1 MQTFAAPLSRP
12 TIILH
17 WLVALAII
25 GMLVF
30 GLYLEDYPRG
40 PDKDVLL
47 AWHSTFGLLILGL
60 GIVRLGWRLMEGLPK
75 GVAPMPA
82 WQEKLAGLIHA
93 FLLAAVIIMP
103 LSGVVTVLGHGRTV
117 DVLGLFTIGPM
128 AASHTLAE
136 AGEIVHAVLSKLMIL
151 TIGLHAAAALKHHN
165 LDRDA
170 TLARM
175 LGRRAA

>member
-1 MQTFAAPLSRP
+1 MQTSTAPLSRP

-17 WLVALAII
+17 WLVALSII
-25 GMLVF
+25 GMLAF
-30 GLYLEDYPRG
+30 GQIFEDYPPG

-47 AWHSTFGLLILGL
+47 AWHSMLGLLVLVLGL
-60 GIVRLGWRLMEGLPK
+60 LRLVWRLVEGLPEP
-75 GVAPMPA
+75 VAA
-82 WQEKLAGLIHA
+82 GAGWQEQLGKAIHL
-93 FLLAAVIIMP
+93 FLLVAVIVMP
-103 LSGVVTVLGHGRTV
+103 LSGIVTMLGHGRTV

-136 AGEIVHAVLSKLMIL
+136 AGEIVHALLSKLMIV
-151 TIGLHAAAALKHHN
+151 TIGLHAAAALKHHY

-175 LGRRAA
+175 LGRTTA